1 MKKIIAMLAIA
12 SLAVSAQSAQITWG
26 SSGFMFNGA
35 QQMTSA
41 NGYSTQ
47 GYLVY
52 LGTLGTTW
60 ETSGIDPTA
69 PVVVGGDVLAGPK
82 AANAL
87 GQVGTAGSVYGP
99 FTPGTSTVGVD
110 SDVIT
115 DGSSTFGIIFLS
127 SGGAFGTTTHYFLSN
142 PFVFDTTPAAGQGT
156 WTAGTSTFSY
166 AAPVPSGSTWTP
178 VPEPA
183 TAALALAGLAMLIR
197 RRK

>member
-12 SLAVSAQSAQITWG
+12 SLAVSAQSAQINWG
-26 SSGFMFNGA
+26 SSGALYNGA
-35 QQMTSA
+35 QQMSTA
-41 NGYSTQ
+41 NGYDSV

-52 LGTLGTTW
+52 LGTAGATW
-60 ETSGIDPTA
+60 ESSGFDPTA
-69 PVVVGGDVLAGPK
+69 AISVGGDVLAGPK
-82 AANAL
+82 ADNVAGALAANVAPNW
-87 GQVGTAGSVYGP
+87 S
-99 FTPGTSTVGVD
+99 FTPGVTTVGGD
-110 SDVIT
+110 TIT
-115 DGSSTFGIIFLS
+115 DGVSTFGIIFLS

-142 PFVFDTTPAAGQGT
+142 EFVFDTTPAAGQGT
-156 WTAGTSTFSY
+156 WLAGTSTFTY

>member
-12 SLAVSAQSAQITWG
+12 SLAVSAQSAQINWG
-26 SSGFMFNGA
+26 SSGALYNGT
-35 QQMTSA
+35 QQMTTA

-47 GYLVY
+47 AYLVY
-52 LGTLGTTW
+52 LGTSGSTW
-60 ETSGIDPTA
+60 VSSGFDPTA
-69 PVVVGGDVLAGPK
+69 PVAVGGDVLATK
-82 AANAL
+82 TAN
-87 GQVGTAGSVYGP
+87 VAGSIAATVAP
-99 FTPGTSTVGVD
+99 HWIFTPGVTTVGGD
-110 SDVIT
+110 TIT

-127 SGGAFGTTTHYFLSN
+127 SGGAFGTQVNYLLSN

-156 WTAGTSTFSY
+156 WTAGSSTFAY
-166 AAPVPSGSTWTP
+166 GAPVPSGSTWTP

>member
-12 SLAVSAQSAQITWG
+12 SLAVSVQSAQINWG
-26 SSGFMFNGA
+26 ASGQLYNGA
-35 QQMTSA
+35 QVMTSA
-41 NGYSTQ
+41 NGYTTQ

-52 LGTLGTTW
+52 LGTLGSTW
-60 ETSGIDPTA
+60 ASAGFDATA
-69 PVVVGGDVLAGPK
+69 PIAVGGDVLRTAPVNNSALLLPT
-82 AANAL
+82 AAPYA
-87 GQVGTAGSVYGP
+87 P
-99 FTPGTSTVGVD
+99 FTPGVSTVGVD
-110 SDVIT
+110 NDVIT

-127 SGGAFGTTTHYFLSN
+127 SGGAFGATTHYFLSN

-156 WTAGTSTFSY
+156 WTAGTSTFQY

-183 TAALALAGLAMLIR
+183 TTALALAGLAMLIR